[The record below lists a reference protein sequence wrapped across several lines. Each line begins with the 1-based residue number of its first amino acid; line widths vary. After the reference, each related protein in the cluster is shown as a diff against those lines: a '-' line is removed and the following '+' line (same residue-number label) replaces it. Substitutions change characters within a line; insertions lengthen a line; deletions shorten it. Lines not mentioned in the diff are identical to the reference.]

1 MLKHHGPALVCA
13 ALWLAGCASPPT
25 PPEAPQMLQVTG
37 TVTYRERVALP
48 PTAVVKVQLADVS
61 RMDAMAETIDQQ
73 VIRLDGRQVPVA
85 FRLEYDPAKINQAHS
100 YAVLARIEVDGQL
113 RFISDQRHSVIT
125 QGAPTQVDLVL
136 RAVGQRP

>member
-1 MLKHHGPALVCA
+1 
-13 ALWLAGCASPPT
+13 
-25 PPEAPQMLQVTG
+25 MLQVTG

-85 FRLEYDPAKINQAHS
+85 FRLEYDPAKIHQAHS